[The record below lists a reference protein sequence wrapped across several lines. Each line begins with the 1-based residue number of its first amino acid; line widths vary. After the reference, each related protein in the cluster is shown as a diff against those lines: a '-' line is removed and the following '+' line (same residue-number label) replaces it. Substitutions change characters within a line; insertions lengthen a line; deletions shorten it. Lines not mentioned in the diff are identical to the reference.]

1 MGKQTHGRL
10 GGAPL
15 GSETRSQGL
24 LTADPGQCQAEAQE
38 ASSRVAHGRSYS
50 HRPVGNRFVVVFAFF
65 PAEIGSKKLAT
76 HQPSNP
82 SHECLY
88 QGVSHVG
95 SKSVSCRRINYRIK
109 KEPGHEPENKTNC
122 AKKAT
127 AFSTFILRLHAG
139 CYTRLASCSNRS
151 RLHVWLVHS
160 AAFAGEVVSVMW
172 TLQKM

>member
-1 MGKQTHGRL
+1 MVVPTRIGRL
-10 GGAPL
+10 AI
-15 GSETRSQGL
+15 GSSF
-24 LTADPGQCQAEAQE
+24 
-38 ASSRVAHGRSYS
+38 YS
-50 HRPVGNRFVVVFAFF
+50 PFF

-109 KEPGHEPENKTNC
+109 KQPGHEPENKTNC

-151 RLHVWLVHS
+151 RLHVSLVNS
-160 AAFAGEVVSVMW
+160 AAFAGVLLSVMW
-172 TLQKM
+172 TLQKRRRTLR